1 MKTKKQES
9 TQKPEKK
16 LFEKWQ
22 SWVAIIS
29 TIIVL
34 TGLLLDLPER
44 IIHVY
49 RTIFPPSDSCDFYG
63 QVVDANHNPVIGAEV
78 KVVGKGVSGT
88 TDDYGEFNFEVQER
102 PGTIVQIQIKTDG
115 EIRRDTHETLPGPS
129 FIALGD

>member
-1 MKTKKQES
+1 MKTKRQKS
-9 TQKPEKK
+9 TQKSEKK

-49 RTIFPPSDSCDFYG
+49 QTIFPAPDFCEFYG

-88 TDDYGEFNFEVQER
+88 TDDNGEFNFEVQEKS
-102 PGTIVQIQIKTDG
+102 GTMVLIQIKTDG
-115 EIRRDTHETLPGPS
+115 KIRSDTHETLPGPS
-129 FIALGD
+129 FIALRD